1 MAPRSS
7 PAHCEVR
14 VAHQQAPVVPN
25 TKGLP
30 ALPIELLLEIVSY
43 FPSVPIPTSIFFHCS
58 QLCLERIEVLQALS
72 QMCRSLRS
80 VFLPLMWQRIEVGV
94 TSYIYSDDMR
104 RPGYLPWK
112 KDVATELVRQLE
124 IVTIR
129 DPTLAAYVKIVS
141 VVLTDY
147 CSKAVFREFVRCLA
161 LFPNLHTMQ
170 ILGAGGSLGRDL
182 TAAFAGRTFPTVRTL
197 IVQSFASAILKA
209 CPHVKSVTSASGPNP
224 LMFYDIAR
232 YCPDVEEL
240 RGFSHIEDES
250 QFQGNFFQ
258 TMRKHFPKT
267 RVIVLYGPKILSNRT
282 RQELAQFPALQRIE
296 IVVHSY
302 EWKPPIKTF
311 LKQAEEVLRDLDA
324 LFEKLPSNLH
334 TWRIP
339 ENSTEAEEKIWRDL
353 HEVFRDAVL
362 VMLFR
367 PKRQMMQ
374 DMLGDSVDST
384 TLFVM
389 RDVSVSTSSDKF
401 PSESALASCSA
412 RASENP
418 VGDIVDMLMQVLEG
432 LALIH
437 SNNVAHRDA
446 FRDNF
451 VVQWH
456 PESLRPMKISPSRP
470 RVYLIDFEVAIDFP
484 PECPADECVCTGY
497 PIGRSF
503 GDLEAYTRPHAPE
516 LGNHTVS
523 SN

>member
-1 MAPRSS
+1 MHFAHSLPILTTRINIMAPRSS

-258 TMRKHFPKT
+258 SMCIFFFPRHVFLHVVHSAMRKHFPKT

-311 LKQAEEVLRDLDA
+311 LKQAEEVLRGMPKLDYGG
-324 LFEKLPSNLH
+324 
-334 TWRIP
+334 R
-339 ENSTEAEEKIWRDL
+339 
-353 HEVFRDAVL
+353 
-362 VMLFR
+362 
-367 PKRQMMQ
+367 
-374 DMLGDSVDST
+374 
-384 TLFVM
+384 
-389 RDVSVSTSSDKF
+389 
-401 PSESALASCSA
+401 
-412 RASENP
+412 
-418 VGDIVDMLMQVLEG
+418 
-432 LALIH
+432 
-437 SNNVAHRDA
+437 
-446 FRDNF
+446 
-451 VVQWH
+451 
-456 PESLRPMKISPSRP
+456 
-470 RVYLIDFEVAIDFP
+470 
-484 PECPADECVCTGY
+484 ECVVVDENGKRRY
-497 PIGRSF
+497 VA
-503 GDLEAYTRPHAPE
+503 D
-516 LGNHTVS
+516 
-523 SN
+523 